1 MKIRLVGAE
10 WLHADGRRDRRTD
23 MTKLVISLRNFASAP
38 KNEILGAGVMQ
49 VTCRLLT

>member
-1 MKIRLVGAE
+1 MRAE
-10 WLHADGRRDRRTD
+10 GRTDGQTDRRID
-23 MTKLVISLRNFASAP
+23 MTKLVISLRNFVNAP